1 VVSAA
6 SSGDDAEPIPVR
18 LRRASGDGGAVL
30 VEFALVMPILLLLLF
45 GVVEFGINL
54 NDYQSVRQAARD
66 AARQAVVGDYGSG
79 TCAPP
84 LSATAAQNSQA
95 VACTAK
101 SATGLTGVAAKVIF
115 LDQNGTTDFS
125 TDKVTVCLAVK
136 AKSMTGLLKPF
147 LSNVTMKT
155 TVQMR
160 AEKQLALS
168 TTAYADTDPTGASW
182 SWCS

>member
-1 VVSAA
+1 
-6 SSGDDAEPIPVR
+6 
-18 LRRASGDGGAVL
+18 
-30 VEFALVMPILLLLLF
+30 
-45 GVVEFGINL
+45 
-54 NDYQSVRQAARD
+54 
-66 AARQAVVGDYGSG
+66 
-79 TCAPP
+79 
-84 LSATAAQNSQA
+84 
-95 VACTAK
+95 
-101 SATGLTGVAAKVIF
+101 
-115 LDQNGTTDFS
+115 
-125 TDKVTVCLAVK
+125 LAVK